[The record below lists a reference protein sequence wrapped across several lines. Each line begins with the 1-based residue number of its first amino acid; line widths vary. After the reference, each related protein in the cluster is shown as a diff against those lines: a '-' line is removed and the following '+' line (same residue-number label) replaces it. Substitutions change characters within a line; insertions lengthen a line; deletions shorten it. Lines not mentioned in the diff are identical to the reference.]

1 MVCHLLSSFIH
12 RLLLSKIYIVDSLL
26 SMKTCPQAFIKACYV
41 YTVSKLICRL
51 EPRLVHNRSPL
62 TICQLNKKWQMSKV
76 HCIMWILPK
85 LKNWLNSFIIME
97 RPWYDAHCD
106 KLLLMIYTVYKF
118 RSILHII
125 PQLWSLVCQTWHT
138 VCKIISSFFQILP
151 VKMREKISWELF
163 VNRKKGV
170 SSMQLESQ

>member
-1 MVCHLLSSFIH
+1 MDQVFESQIKTYTSASWQNVIILPFRFALPFNPMVCHLLSSFIH

-97 RPWYDAHCD
+97 RSWYDAHCD
-106 KLLLMIYTVYKF
+106 
-118 RSILHII
+118 
-125 PQLWSLVCQTWHT
+125 
-138 VCKIISSFFQILP
+138 
-151 VKMREKISWELF
+151 
-163 VNRKKGV
+163 
-170 SSMQLESQ
+170 

>member
-1 MVCHLLSSFIH
+1 MADWQLTAWQADWVSDYLTDWLIDWLACWFVDWLTDWLVKLLFPSSGHFTKLFVLSLPFNPMVCHLLSSFIH
-12 RLLLSKIYIVDSLL
+12 RPLLSKIYIVDSLL

-106 KLLLMIYTVYKF
+106 
-118 RSILHII
+118 
-125 PQLWSLVCQTWHT
+125 
-138 VCKIISSFFQILP
+138 
-151 VKMREKISWELF
+151 
-163 VNRKKGV
+163 
-170 SSMQLESQ
+170 